1 MIDYYDLG
9 ATLYIPILQKNLKQ
23 ILEREKYPFLKSIV
37 ICLEDSTALC
47 DIPKAMELLEGILKD
62 FKKSSLN
69 VFIRPRDISNLQ
81 NILKFNNIDMIDGFA
96 LAKFDTQNMSDY
108 LSIFRD
114 KSHFYLM
121 PILESIDVFDVSKLQ
136 LISQNLKPFR
146 DKIISIRVGG
156 EDILSLLDT
165 MREEGETIYEI
176 MPLYLVLSNIINTF
190 KPKGFNISSV
200 VYASFR
206 DKDTLLRELKGD
218 ISHNLFNKTSI
229 HPNQVEI
236 IQNSYRVSTKDYII
250 AKELISSNRAIIS
263 HNGRMYEKTTH
274 SNWAKSV
281 IKRYDIY
288 GVIDE

>member
-23 ILEREKYPFLKSIV
+23 ILDREKYPFLKSIV
-37 ICLEDSTALC
+37 ICLEDSTPLC
-47 DIPKAMELLEGILKD
+47 DVEEGMARLEEILID
-62 FKKSSLN
+62 LKKSSLK
-69 VFIRPRDISNLQ
+69 VFIRPR
-81 NILKFNNIDMIDGFA
+81 NIDNLKKILNFNQISKIDGFA
-96 LAKFDTQNMSDY
+96 LAKFDTKNMSEY
-108 LSIFRD
+108 LSLFTVN
-114 KSHFYLM
+114 SNFYIM
-121 PILESIDVFDVSKLQ
+121 PILETIDVFDITKLQ
-136 LISQNLKPFR
+136 TISQELIQFR

-156 EDILSLLDT
+156 EDILSLLHLIRQDHQS
-165 MREEGETIYEI
+165 IYEI
-176 MPLYLVLSNIINTF
+176 MPLYLVLSNIINIF

-200 VYASFR
+200 VYASFKDR
-206 DKDTLLRELKGD
+206 DTLLRELKGD
-218 ISHNLFNKTSI
+218 IEHNLFNKTSI

-236 IQNSYRVSTKDYII
+236 IQNSYRVLEIDYKI
-250 AKELISSNRAIIS
+250 AKELISSNKAIIS